1 MSLKVPKWQVN
12 EELPPLQRFA
22 NPKTREALKERLISG
37 DYRSL
42 TETGEVNPALKDAI
56 ISIIGSRQ
64 IESLVE
70 QDTGAEADDEGLLI
84 PKRRA
89 GVELLVSIATRLR
102 NQNIYNFLAVVLSI
116 IALSCGLPCTMW
128 ALLGSMGV
136 LFSKAWTVRLVREI
150 GDEIARREV
159 KHSSKSIGFCV
170 SDNKSYLESIE
181 YVHAEGI
188 PGLTEQ
194 PLRASGRFLHT
205 VSNFQVTVI
214 MPDGLDIIIEKGR
227 TLITSTS
234 LS

>member
-42 TETGEVNPALKDAI
+42 TEAGEVNPALKDAI

-102 NQNIYNFLAVVLSI
+102 NQNNLQFSCCGPLYYCFIGSPRCLAGCHVPCGRYLAQWAFYSAKHGPCVLS
-116 IALSCGLPCTMW
+116 
-128 ALLGSMGV
+128 
-136 LFSKAWTVRLVREI
+136 
-150 GDEIARREV
+150 
-159 KHSSKSIGFCV
+159 
-170 SDNKSYLESIE
+170 
-181 YVHAEGI
+181 
-188 PGLTEQ
+188 
-194 PLRASGRFLHT
+194 
-205 VSNFQVTVI
+205 
-214 MPDGLDIIIEKGR
+214 EK
-227 TLITSTS
+227 
-234 LS
+234 